1 MADDTT
7 KISGQLVLPGHQN
20 ELGYLALDPRLS
32 PKQELF
38 CQEMGLNG
46 ADPVLALQI
55 AYPSTSKKSAQA
67 NAYRLL
73 RTNKIQQRIAEL
85 KAELQRRYAVE
96 AQNVVQLL
104 SMTMN
109 LDRRSF
115 VDLETGKALALHQLT
130 PEAASI
136 VDVEFTTDRFG
147 VTHAQPVV
155 TPRLKAAETLC
166 KIMGLADRV
175 EIGGFKFTD
184 YPYQIRQIP
193 TKPVQTPYNQHI
205 TRSQSFQAIQ
215 QFGPFRIFTA
225 GVFLIYL
232 LAPRSFKRIKLQMKV
247 LLRSRNTSIS
257 NFHIIFPFVYQ
268 R

>member
-1 MADDTT
+1 
-7 KISGQLVLPGHQN
+7 VLPGLQYD
-20 ELGYLALDPRLS
+20 LGYHAISSYLS

-38 CQEMGLNG
+38 CQEMCING
-46 ADPVLALQI
+46 ADPVTALQV

-130 PEAASI
+130 PEAAAI
-136 VDVEFTTDRFG
+136 VDIEYTVDRFG

-155 TPRLKAAETLC
+155 APRLKAAETLC

-175 EIGGFKFTD
+175 EIIDKRHRGSDPANNVTI
-184 YPYQIRQIP
+184 YIP
-193 TKPVQTPYNQHI
+193 DNGRDSLEGREGVV
-205 TRSQSFQAIQ
+205 TRKEIFGASDIDSF
-215 QFGPFRIFTA
+215 
-225 GVFLIYL
+225 
-232 LAPRSFKRIKLQMKV
+232 
-247 LLRSRNTSIS
+247 
-257 NFHIIFPFVYQ
+257 
-268 R
+268 